1 MIRRSFLALT
11 LAVVAA
17 PAWAQFDTMTQKPIV
32 AAVRSGDEEK
42 VRQALLKGENAN
54 QIDASGRPLL
64 MIAVMD
70 GDIPVVQALLK
81 GGYREEGLDTLYAEP
96 AQCTSGVVRTGVPP
110 SIANSSRRVPSIDMA
125 LPAILKCNLSR

>member
-42 VRQALLKGENAN
+42 VRQALLKGENPN

-70 GDIPVVQALLK
+70 GDGEDAPDDLVRLLEAS
-81 GGYREEGLDTLYAEP
+81 RSTAEP
-96 AQCTSGVVRTGVPP
+96 MMTA
-110 SIANSSRRVPSIDMA
+110 A
-125 LPAILKCNLSR
+125 

>member
-42 VRQALLKGENAN
+42 VRQALLKGENPN
-54 QIDASGRPLL
+54 QSDSSGRPLV
-64 MIAVMD
+64 MIATMD
-70 GDIPVVQALLK
+70 GSVAVVEALLK
-81 GGYREEGLDTLYAEP
+81 GGGLPDSTDRDGY
-96 AQCTSGVVRTGVPP
+96 T
-110 SIANSSRRVPSIDMA
+110 
-125 LPAILKCNLSR
+125 